1 MEPSKEFYQRTFSR
15 LKASP
20 ELGKELLSM
29 TEKTRKPKKFILRR
43 LAVAAAVTAL
53 AAALAMGANAATGG
67 ELYEATIGKLVY
79 TFKMDDGNIARMYEG
94 KSADGKVNFII
105 EEEGAASST
114 DESGLV
120 CGRSYEVETERT
132 YEVETDENGSASYKA
147 YETVTGE
154 DGGKTTREIPG
165 EASDVSSVPQE

>member
-67 ELYEATIGKLVY
+67 ELYEATIGRLVC
-79 TFKMDDGNIARMYEG
+79 TLRTNDGNIARIYEG
-94 KSADGKVNFII
+94 KSEDGKVNFVI
-105 EEEGAASST
+105 EEEGTASST
-114 DESGLV
+114 DESGFV
-120 CGRSYEVETERT
+120 CGRT
-132 YEVETDENGSASYKA
+132 YEVETDENGAVSYKA

-154 DGGKTTREIPG
+154 DGRETTREIPG

>member
-1 MEPSKEFYQRTFSR
+1 MEPSKELYQRTFSR

-114 DESGLV
+114 DESGFV
-120 CGRSYEVETERT
+120 CGRS

-154 DGGKTTREIPG
+154 DGRETTREIPG